1 MKLVSPELQKTGKR
15 SNYAALLGPW
25 IAFIVLAGLIATLF
39 SVITTRGAGVASGYS
54 KDLFYC
60 DSNRKI
66 RWQTSQSN
74 YKENSP
80 YWDGALFLSVTMGF
94 RGLSFPQAKA
104 IDIGFD
110 AIVGRGSQVLAAFAA
125 YPILRRAIL
134 RSMETRELSLA
145 LLLPFFLEK
154 ISAYTLWALTAN
166 MRAISERGHGSQDDT
181 RRPRIRIDWRI
192 VLVISIGCYIL
203 ALPTSMSAM
212 TSYQARS
219 APYVPL
225 DGGSTYVSAE
235 DLMIPNFLIDEGPE
249 QMGLPPKFPVF
260 NGTTDPELFAAISG
274 CRCHPK
280 PVLQKRTLAD
290 SLTQTTPRSRLT
302 FLIFGEMIGKTTN
315 LSMAC
320 YLKRVLMRST
330 TLYPSRT
337 L

>member
-1 MKLVSPELQKTGKR
+1 MKLVSPELQKTGKHG
-15 SNYAALLGPW
+15 NYAALLGPW
-25 IAFIVLAGLIATLF
+25 VAFIVLAGLIATLF

-60 DSNRKI
+60 DSNREI

-125 YPILRRAIL
+125 YPILRRAVL
-134 RSMETRELSLA
+134 RSMETREFSLA

-154 ISAYTLWALTAN
+154 ISAYTLWAMTAN
-166 MRAISERGHGSQDDT
+166 MRTISERGHGSQDDT

-192 VLVISIGCYIL
+192 MLVILIGCYIL

-219 APYVPL
+219 APFVPL
-225 DGGSTYVSAE
+225 DDGSSYVSAGNLTTP
-235 DLMIPNFLIDEGPE
+235 DFYVHGGVE
-249 QMGLPPKFPVF
+249 QVGLPSNFPIH
-260 NGTTDPELFAAISG
+260 NDTTDPNLFAAITG
-274 CRCHPK
+274 CQCRPK
-280 PVLQKRTLAD
+280 FAMQRT
-290 SLTQTTPRSRLT
+290 RR
-302 FLIFGEMIGKTTN
+302 
-315 LSMAC
+315 
-320 YLKRVLMRST
+320 
-330 TLYPSRT
+330 
-337 L
+337 